1 MNYIFRTSELIG
13 PVTPP
18 PSKSLTHRA
27 LICNALSG
35 NTCNIENPS
44 LCDDC
49 RLTGNAIG
57 ILTGTIR
64 ATSFGTPGAVLS
76 GASADPQGTVPV
88 IDCGS
93 SASTLRFLLP
103 VASALGQTVT
113 FTGSDGLSARPLGP
127 LISVMKSHG
136 VVFSSDSLPLTVTGK
151 LTPGFYSLPADISSQ
166 YLSGLLFALPLLNG
180 KSTISLTGTKVSAAY
195 TAMTLDLLSRFG
207 IAVNVEHDGFTVPGG
222 QHYRA
227 GFRAF
232 NPAGGSLLATGF
244 RPVYHIEP
252 DWSAAAFW
260 LTASAIGGF
269 PVTCE
274 GLSTESLQGD
284 REVLDIFSN
293 FGCFI
298 SDDDN
303 GISLIP
309 GYLTGSYVDVTNIP
323 DLLPPLAVLAA
334 FSRGRTDF
342 SGTGRLRYKETDR
355 PLALQRLLA
364 SIGVSSDITADGFT
378 VYGGCSLSPS
388 SEPVHV
394 DSCGDHRIAM
404 AAAIAATVLP
414 RPLVLHGAEC
424 VTKSYPEFYETYKM
438 LGGKFELY

>member
-1 MNYIFRTSELIG
+1 MDYIFRTSELIG

-35 NTCNIENPS
+35 NTCKLENPS
-44 LCDDC
+44 KCDDC
-49 RLTGNAIG
+49 LLTESVITEIIN
-57 ILTGTIR
+57 
-64 ATSFGTPGAVLS
+64 
-76 GASADPQGTVPV
+76 ADPAEEIVL
-88 IDCGS
+88 DCGS

-103 VASALGQTVT
+103 VAAALGRTAT
-113 FTGSDGLSARPLGP
+113 FTGSEGLGARPLTP
-127 LISVMKSHG
+127 LISVLRTHG
-136 VVFSSDSLPLTVTGK
+136 ITVSSESLPVSISGR
-151 LTPGFYSLPADISSQ
+151 LTPGYYSLPADISSQ

-180 KSTISLTGTKVSAAY
+180 DSTISLTGTRVSAAY

-207 IAVNVEHDGFTVPGG
+207 IAVNVEHDGFTIPGG

-227 GFRAF
+227 MFKAF
-232 NPAGGSLLATGF
+232 NVPGSSLLSTGF
-244 RPVYHIEP
+244 RPTFHIEA

-274 GLSTESLQGD
+274 GLALNSLQGD
-284 REVLDIFSN
+284 KEVLNIFSN

-298 SDDDN
+298 SEADDS
-303 GISLIP
+303 ISLIP
-309 GYLTGSYVDVTNIP
+309 GYLTGSFVDVTNIP

-342 SGTGRLRYKETDR
+342 AGTGRLRYKETDR
-355 PLALQRLLA
+355 PLALQRLL
-364 SIGVSSDITADGFT
+364 SVIGVSSDITADGFT
-378 VYGGCSLSPS
+378 VYGGCSLVPS
-388 SEPVHV
+388 NDPVHV
-394 DSCGDHRIAM
+394 DSMGDHRIAM

-414 RPLVLHGAEC
+414 RPLILHNAEC
-424 VTKSYPEFYETYKM
+424 VSKSYPEFYETYRM
-438 LGGKFELY
+438 LGGKMELN